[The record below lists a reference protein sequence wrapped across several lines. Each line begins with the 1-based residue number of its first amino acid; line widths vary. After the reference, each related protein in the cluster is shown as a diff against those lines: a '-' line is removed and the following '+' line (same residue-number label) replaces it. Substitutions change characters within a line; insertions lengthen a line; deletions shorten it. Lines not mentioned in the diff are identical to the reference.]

1 MLKLKATSRLGKK
14 LLASTGSLTS
24 GDPFESPKGLDDE
37 HALDEVEALKLHFRR
52 GDYVVVTDG
61 EHVGTKGVVVWVGN
75 VNGNIRTGVKPLRG
89 ELVMVNFD
97 DVRKEEGK
105 IG

>member
-14 LLASTGSLTS
+14 LLASTGSLTNGS
-24 GDPFESPKGLDDE
+24 PFESPPGPSDDHE
-37 HALDEVEALKLHFRR
+37 LDEAEMVKLHFRK
-52 GDYVVVTDG
+52 GDYVHVTDG
-61 EHVGTKGVVVWVGN
+61 EYIGTKGVAVWVGD
-75 VNGNIRTGVKPLRG
+75 VNGNIRVGVKPLRG